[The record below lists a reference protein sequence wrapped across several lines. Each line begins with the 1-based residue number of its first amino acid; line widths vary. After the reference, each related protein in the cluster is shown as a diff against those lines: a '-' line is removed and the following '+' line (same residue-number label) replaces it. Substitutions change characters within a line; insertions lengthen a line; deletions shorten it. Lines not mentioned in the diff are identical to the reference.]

1 MLQGVKTM
9 NDTSN
14 KENMNRIS
22 KVVEHKLEGL
32 STREIARLL
41 KVSHSTVQRDY
52 KKGIEVAFE
61 TSAETVNFQRNKI
74 TTVLNK
80 ILDTQLTAAVGFE
93 SRKANM
99 LGNFE
104 EYDPEEEYE
113 TKYISKDGTIYT
125 YEEHLNIEDEH
136 WDTLN
141 EDGEEV
147 CQCKEQRTKKS
158 AEEILKLK
166 NEFHHANYTW
176 VEPDK
181 ESVKIVME
189 VCKQLA
195 TLWGANIP
203 TGTPTVF
210 DQRKQTI
217 QIGDNDIEE

>member
-52 KKGIEVAFE
+52 KKGIELAFE
-61 TSAETVNFQRNKI
+61 TSADTVNFQRNKI

-104 EYDPEEEYE
+104 EYDPEDEYE
-113 TKYISKDGTIYT
+113 TKYISKMELSIHTK
-125 YEEHLNIEDEH
+125 NI
-136 WDTLN
+136 
-141 EDGEEV
+141 
-147 CQCKEQRTKKS
+147 
-158 AEEILKLK
+158 
-166 NEFHHANYTW
+166 
-176 VEPDK
+176 
-181 ESVKIVME
+181 
-189 VCKQLA
+189 
-195 TLWGANIP
+195 
-203 TGTPTVF
+203 
-210 DQRKQTI
+210 
-217 QIGDNDIEE
+217 